1 MTAASLG
8 DNETGVSQMVIEGKL
23 ADYFLDPKRGANR
36 GVGVFA
42 LIFCAPLLIAIAFA
56 IRLGTGGPAF
66 MTETRQLSEAGAYK
80 ALRFRTA
87 AHGERQSFDTFLHN
101 SRLELLPQLIN
112 VVRGDISIASVLD

>member
-1 MTAASLG
+1 
-8 DNETGVSQMVIEGKL
+8 MVIEGKL
-23 ADYFLDPKRGANR
+23 ADYFLEPKRGANR

-66 MTETRQLSEAGAYK
+66 MTESRQLSAAGPYK

-112 VVRGDISIASVLD
+112 VMRGDISIASVLD

>member
-1 MTAASLG
+1 
-8 DNETGVSQMVIEGKL
+8 MVIEGKL
-23 ADYFLDPKRGANR
+23 ADYFLDLKRGANL
-36 GVGVFA
+36 GVVVFA
-42 LIFCAPLLIAIAFA
+42 RIFCAPLLIAIAFA

-66 MTETRQLSEAGAYK
+66 MTETRQLSEAGAHK

-101 SRLELLPQLIN
+101 SRRELLPQLIN